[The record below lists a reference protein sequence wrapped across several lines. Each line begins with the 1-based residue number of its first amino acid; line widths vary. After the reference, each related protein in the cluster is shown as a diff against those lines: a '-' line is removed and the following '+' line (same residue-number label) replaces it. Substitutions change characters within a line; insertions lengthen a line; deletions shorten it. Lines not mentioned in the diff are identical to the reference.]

1 MSITIID
8 NIKDPS
14 PILELKPKPTFRTEY
29 EREKYWAEEKK
40 RWIEGYNGLPG
51 TFYHAVQE
59 QAIKRRV
66 GGKSIKTIARD
77 CDLWIHEAIRETRKQ
92 KKSQFIFKGRGL
104 GLTTIGAG
112 SLPNYFMRVYPGS
125 TCLMTSHIQANIS
138 KVFTDKTMV
147 TYDGYDPDIKPSILN
162 KNETKSSVYLKVQIK
177 YKDDNG
183 KIDVASSDLFCKET
197 SDSEKAANGFS
208 GTGAIYG
215 FYDEIALHKR
225 RKSLLQSSIECYKDE
240 NGELEGLLLGGGTVE
255 ANLSNEDIAELQALI
270 NDKDLLNANILF
282 CPFWWGKYMVNGHS
296 DEKKAMEEWE
306 KTYERL
312 NKSDDKSWLRAHI
325 KNNPRSLDDIFDL
338 ADSGRWEDDVSEIIK
353 LTYKDVVQ
361 QNIPVTTC
369 KLVDMN
375 SNIEVITNTTGPV
388 HILEHPKK
396 NIDYWLVIDGV
407 ATGKKSG
414 DDDGSNV
421 AGTIVKGYDPAGD
434 SYTPVCIYT
443 ERPNSVED
451 SYIAL
456 SSQAKYYNKFS
467 GLRGINAEANASTAD
482 HFSTF
487 LEKIGLGKY
496 MVMRKD
502 LSGKGFSNT
511 KKFFQH
517 VTIDVRDWQMRQA
530 NIFLRKYGHTI
541 KMILLLKDMMKPAG
555 ENADILDSWL
565 MFFPTVGADF
575 DKPVPPPK
583 PKRPRQ
589 IPVIIRDSNGMT
601 RVEWKNL

>member
-1 MSITIID
+1 MSFNIID
-8 NIKDPS
+8 KIKDPF
-14 PILELKPKPTFRTEY
+14 PILEWKPKPTFRTEY
-29 EREKYWAEEKK
+29 EREKYWAEEKR
-40 RWIEGYNGLPG
+40 RWIEGYNGFPG

-59 QAIKRRV
+59 QSIKRRV
-66 GGKSIKTIARD
+66 GGTSMRTIARD
-77 CDLWIHEAIRETRKQ
+77 CDLWIHEAIRDTRNQ

-112 SLPNYFMRVYPGS
+112 SLPNYFMRVHPGS

-147 TYDGYDPDIKPSILN
+147 TYEGYDPEIKPTILN
-162 KNETKSSVYLKVQIK
+162 KNETKSSVYLKVQVK
-177 YKDDNG
+177 YKDITG

-240 NGELEGLLLGGGTVE
+240 NGELEGFLLGGGTVE
-255 ANLSNEDIAELQALI
+255 ANLSNDEIAELQALI
-270 NDKDLLNANILF
+270 NDKDLLNANVLF

-296 DEKKAMEEWE
+296 NEKKAMEEWD

-312 NKSDDKSWLRAHI
+312 DKSDDKSWLRAHI
-325 KNNPRSLDDIFDL
+325 KNNPRSFDDIFDL
-338 ADSGRWEDDVSEIIK
+338 GTSGRWEDDVSEIIK
-353 LTYKDVVQ
+353 IQTKEVIKS
-361 QNIPVTTC
+361 NIPITRC
-369 KLVDMN
+369 KLVDMG
-375 SNIEVITNTTGPV
+375 SNIETVVDNKGPV
-388 HILEHPKK
+388 HILENPKQ
-396 NIDYWLVIDGV
+396 NIDYWLLIDGV

-414 DDDGSNV
+414 DEEGSNV
-421 AGTIVKGYDPAGD
+421 SGMIVKGYDPAGD
-434 SYTPVCIYT
+434 SYSPVCIYT

-451 SYIAL
+451 SYRVLAAE
-456 SSQAKYYNKFS
+456 AKYYNKFG

-502 LSGKGFSNT
+502 LSGKGHSNT

-517 VTIDVRDWQMRQA
+517 VTVDVRDWQMRQA
-530 NIFLRKYGHTI
+530 NIFLRKYGTNI
-541 KMILLLKDMMKPAG
+541 KMLLLLKDMMKPAS
-555 ENADILDSWL
+555 ENADVLDSWL
-565 MFFPTVGADF
+565 MFFPTVGANF
-575 DKPVPPPK
+575 DAPLPPK
-583 PKRPRQ
+583 KPIPPRH
-589 IPVIIRDSNGMT
+589 VRVFVKDANGAIRT
-601 RVEWKNL
+601 EWKVI